1 MIFRTEKVK
10 RIECMLPS
18 NFHGD
23 PNRNRLLDLLIQNR
37 MIPAVAILISCAVIN
52 KSENTRSRDFNDRL
66 SDIKNHFGN
75 IKILMFFSLVL
86 AMIRLHM
93 ESLKDG

>member
-1 MIFRTEKVK
+1 
-10 RIECMLPS
+10 MLPS

-23 PNRNRLLDLLIQNR
+23 PNRNRLLDLLIQNG
-37 MIPAVAILISCAVIN
+37 MIPAVAILILCAVIN
-52 KSENTRSRDFNDRL
+52 NRLGDFNDRARDFIDRSGDLNNRARDFNDHFG
-66 SDIKNHFGN
+66 DIKT
-75 IKILMFFSLVL
+75 LMFFSLVL